1 MNDTPPPS
9 EHRPLD
15 PDSARTESF
24 QASLPRAE
32 PVSDVAGWPGAVLS
46 SAGPVDATPIPS
58 RDTSPTAIPPMP
70 QAPPMPTT
78 TTTATATTKAH
89 DDSPMA
95 TTRANETSPTTAPS
109 RDEAPTFTHE
119 PTPPYV
125 PPTVSQPTTR
135 VEEVEAVP
143 VTRSQV
149 RGPAIRVEAQS
160 RAADAGFGAGVPQ
173 PPPTAPAST
182 TGGEPRPSSEERR
195 APEAATASRPAD
207 ARSTASSVPPV
218 DEPRVAASSSSRAPN
233 SGERAA
239 SSNPPPTGG
248 GAYGAAAAAVPLA
261 HGGSRTWAVLGH
273 LAYLVPLPPHVAGLV
288 ITVLVWVVRRRRD
301 AFVEDQGRESL
312 NFQLTY
318 LALNALLG
326 VTCVG
331 SVFTPVVWLVGAV
344 LCIVAAVHAGDGQ
357 RHRYPWI
364 FRLIA

>member
-1 MNDTPPPS
+1 MHDTPPPS

-24 QASLPRAE
+24 QASPPRAE

-46 SAGPVDATPIPS
+46 SAGPEDTTPMPS
-58 RDTSPTAIPPMP
+58 RDTAPTATPPTPGTPPMP
-70 QAPPMPTT
+70 P
-78 TTTATATTKAH
+78 TTAT
-89 DDSPMA
+89 PMA
-95 TTRANETSPTTAPS
+95 SDTSPTTPPARAETATS
-109 RDEAPTFTHE
+109 AHAS
-119 PTPPYV
+119 TPPYAA
-125 PPTVSQPTTR
+125 PTVSQPTTR

-173 PPPTAPAST
+173 PPPAAPAST
-182 TGGEPRPSSEERR
+182 TGAEPRPASEERR

-207 ARSTASSVPPV
+207 ARSSASSVPPV
-218 DEPRVAASSSSRAPN
+218 DEPRVAASTSSRAPN
-233 SGERAA
+233 FGERAA
-239 SSNPPPTGG
+239 SSNPPPSGG
-248 GAYGAAAAAVPLA
+248 GAYAGAAAAVPLA

-288 ITVLVWVVRRRRD
+288 ITVIVWVVRRRRD